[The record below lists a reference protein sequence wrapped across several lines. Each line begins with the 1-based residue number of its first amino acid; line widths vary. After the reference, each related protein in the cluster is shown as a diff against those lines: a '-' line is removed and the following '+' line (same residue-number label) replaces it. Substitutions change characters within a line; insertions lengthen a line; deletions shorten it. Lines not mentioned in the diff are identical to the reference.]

1 MPGGAGAG
9 KSHVIPAFYLKAIRT
24 LLCEGEKSSIRSDHT
39 TNWPMTKGEA
49 PLPNSTSCRSSSF
62 MRCPWLWPAVG
73 YGPASAWNH
82 FEQRIICPGTTNYPA
97 DPLHVFGC
105 NDKVDQFNQ
114 RSCQS
119 YQRTHERKWQLTEKC
134 GMRKDY
140 RAKSDPRYTGGLPE
154 TLTVRV
160 GVRGMLTRYLNVT
173 DGLVNGALGTMVCFI
188 EYVQARSQLRAILVE
203 FDQVNVEAAAR
214 QRTSF
219 NIWQH
224 LQAVAP
230 IDVKRRNQV
239 CRSLASSSQ

>member
-97 DPLHVFGC
+97 DPLHVLGAMTRWTSLIKGVVKATREHMKE
-105 NDKVDQFNQ
+105 NDSWQRNVVCGRIIGQKVTHGIQED
-114 RSCQS
+114 CQ
-119 YQRTHERKWQLTEKC
+119 KL
-134 GMRKDY
+134 
-140 RAKSDPRYTGGLPE
+140 
-154 TLTVRV
+154 
-160 GVRGMLTRYLNVT
+160 
-173 DGLVNGALGTMVCFI
+173 
-188 EYVQARSQLRAILVE
+188 
-203 FDQVNVEAAAR
+203 
-214 QRTSF
+214 
-219 NIWQH
+219 
-224 LQAVAP
+224 
-230 IDVKRRNQV
+230 
-239 CRSLASSSQ
+239 